1 MKRVAILGST
11 GSIGQSALLA
21 IRSQALP
28 LRVVSLAANS
38 STTALL
44 RDGQAFGVEA
54 VCLSEGTLEPD
65 SRYATYSGPD
75 GIRAMLATHEVDIV
89 LNAISGFAGLRAS
102 LEIIE
107 AGYDLALA
115 NKESIVCGG
124 ALLFD
129 AAYKAQVAIIPVD
142 SEHSA
147 LAALLAGQRKANV
160 SELILTASGGPFL
173 HRPAEEFS
181 TITVADTLA
190 HPTWQMGSKITV
202 DSATLAN
209 KALEVIE
216 ASYLFGFKGEAI
228 KVLIHPQSVV
238 HSLIGTVDGAY
249 YGQLSVP
256 DMRLAITAALLDE
269 PLHRIEPLDFSA
281 LTLEFFTP
289 RWDVFPLLG
298 LAYEILERSDSSA
311 IAFNAAD
318 EVAVAAFLD
327 TQISYLK
334 MVEVVQRTVDRP
346 WDGVPSTYEEILA
359 VDQAARK
366 RAEELI

>member
-1 MKRVAILGST
+1 
-11 GSIGQSALLA
+11 
-21 IRSQALP
+21 
-28 LRVVSLAANS
+28 
-38 STTALL
+38 
-44 RDGQAFGVEA
+44 
-54 VCLSEGTLEPD
+54 
-65 SRYATYSGPD
+65 
-75 GIRAMLATHEVDIV
+75 
-89 LNAISGFAGLRAS
+89 
-102 LEIIE
+102 
-107 AGYDLALA
+107 
-115 NKESIVCGG
+115 
-124 ALLFD
+124 
-129 AAYKAQVAIIPVD
+129 
-142 SEHSA
+142 
-147 LAALLAGQRKANV
+147 
-160 SELILTASGGPFL
+160 
-173 HRPAEEFS
+173 
-181 TITVADTLA
+181 
-190 HPTWQMGSKITV
+190 
-202 DSATLAN
+202 
-209 KALEVIE
+209 
-216 ASYLFGFKGEAI
+216 SYLFGFKGEAI